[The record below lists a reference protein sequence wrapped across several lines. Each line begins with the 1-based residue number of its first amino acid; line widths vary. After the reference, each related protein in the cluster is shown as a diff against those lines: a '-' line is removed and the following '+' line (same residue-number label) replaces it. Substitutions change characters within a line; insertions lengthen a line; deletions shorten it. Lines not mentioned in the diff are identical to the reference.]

1 MKNDYHNI
9 ESFADLGVKKK
20 NYVHII
26 ATGHGGASAVLASG
40 RPPPSTGGTK
50 GQPPGPP
57 PGGGGWATVLVEE
70 SRKDVKVKDLER
82 NIVQSAIARSPFFT
96 CASLKRYFPH
106 LVSMQEFIALDD
118 YLGGLEITFQGNLYR
133 LDENKAEKL
142 AATIGLLNRI
152 EAEIRQQ
159 ITEYQGSKDFRREWV
174 REVFKVSILTPPEGR
189 VLLSAYSED
198 PCY

>member
-1 MKNDYHNI
+1 VKNDYHNI

-26 ATGHGGASAVLASG
+26 ATGHGGASTVLASG
-40 RPPPSTGGTK
+40 R
-50 GQPPGPP
+50 Q
-57 PGGGGWATVLVEE
+57 AMVLVEE

-96 CASLKRYFPH
+96 FGSLNRYFPN
-106 LVSMQEFIALDD
+106 LVSMQEFIASDD

-133 LDENKAEKL
+133 LEENKAEKL
-142 AATIGLLNRI
+142 AAMIGLLNRI

-174 REVFKVSILTPPEGR
+174 REVFKDKILKFDVSILTPPEGR